1 MLIGQ
6 DHPAGGQAFPDNVYG
21 RGVVSA
27 LSLELECRFLE
38 DVCLNYICPVAFIWG
53 RILMRLVVVQPLN
66 GGAGESGKS
75 VLQGDN
81 VHN

>member
-6 DHPAGGQAFPDNVYG
+6 DHPADGRFFSDNVRG

-38 DVCLNYICPVAFIWG
+38 DVCLNYICLVAFIWG

-66 GGAGESGKS
+66 GGAGK
-75 VLQGDN
+75 VLRNDN
-81 VHN
+81 VHK